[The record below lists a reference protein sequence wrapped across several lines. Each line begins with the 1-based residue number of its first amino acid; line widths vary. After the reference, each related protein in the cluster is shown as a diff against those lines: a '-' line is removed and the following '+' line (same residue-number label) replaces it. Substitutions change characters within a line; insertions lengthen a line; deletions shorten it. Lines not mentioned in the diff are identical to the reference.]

1 MARLYS
7 NENVPLELVGQ
18 LRSRGH
24 DVLTSYEAGNA
35 NSRIPDDEV
44 LQFAYATDRIL
55 LTNNRRD
62 FIRLHLSGA
71 DHSGVI
77 VFTLASRLTDIADRI
92 HATLA
97 AAPPGRFLARVSGI
111 GFTFDQY

>member
-18 LRSRGH
+18 MRSRGH

-55 LTNNRRD
+55 LTNNRRN
-62 FIRLHLSGA
+62 FIRLHRCGTE
-71 DHSGVI
+71 HSGII
-77 VFTLASRLTDIADRI
+77 VFTLTAGNTGIAERINADLLSTLTDR
-92 HATLA
+92 L
-97 AAPPGRFLARVSGI
+97 LARIDGTR
-111 GFTFDQY
+111 FTPDKY